1 MTTPAQK
8 PRPRANQGAWANIL
22 KSVSTPLGFY
32 ALILLIIDGPLAIVL
47 TFSKLSE
54 EHTWWGTLLMMS
66 FFIVVLIIVTLLT
79 IFKPKNLVYGKEEH
93 SNPQLAPSALK
104 DDIEKLIHQN
114 VKTEC
119 LKNPR

>member
-1 MTTPAQK
+1 MTIPATK
-8 PRPRANQGAWANIL
+8 PRPRPNQSAWVNIL
-22 KSVSTPLGFY
+22 RSISAPLGFY
-32 ALILLIIDGPLAIVL
+32 VLALLITDGTLAIIL
-47 TFSKLSE
+47 TCSKLSE
-54 EHTWWGTLLMMS
+54 EHIWYCTLLIMS
-66 FFIVVLIIVTLLT
+66 FFIGILLIVTLLA
-79 IFKPKNLVYGKEEH
+79 IFMPTNLLYGKEEH